1 MAEATADTPGYAV
14 SRQRVVVVTPDV
26 LGARMAGPAIRA
38 YQIAGALSV
47 EHDVV
52 LGTTSECTVSGDG
65 RFPVRHLGAADVD
78 GLLPRTDVWVVQGNA
93 LVSLPAIAASDA
105 VVVVDLYD
113 PYHLEALE
121 LSRDLPPGDR
131 SAIVHNATAVLNQ
144 AMRRGDAFLAASGK
158 QRDFWLGALAS
169 LGRLNPLTYDEDET
183 LTARVMLAP
192 FGIDAEAPAAGE
204 PQLRG
209 VLPGVGPDDT
219 VLVWGGGLYN
229 WFDPLTLVRAVDVV
243 ARSRDDVR
251 LVFMGGGG
259 HPNPRLP
266 AQRTAAATLALSDE
280 LGLTGRHVIWG
291 TGWVPFER
299 RGSFLLEA
307 DIGVSTHLDHV
318 ETAFSFRTRI
328 LDYLW
333 AGLPVVGTAGDV
345 LAARLTETGAGIAVP
360 PGDVGALADALTAF
374 VTDADRRSAAAGASR
389 ELARQL
395 TWDAVLAPL
404 LAFCRA
410 PKRAPDL
417 LDARTRGHVARSLE
431 TVRAP
436 KPAPGLRGEV
446 ALARAYLRDGG
457 VPLLA
462 RRAASRA
469 GKLLRG
475 RTD

>member
-1 MAEATADTPGYAV
+1 MT
-14 SRQRVVVVTPDV
+14 RQHVVVVTPDV

-38 YQIAGALSV
+38 YQVAAALSA

-52 LGTTSECTVSGDG
+52 LGTTRDCTVTGDG
-65 RFPVRHLGAADVD
+65 RFPVRHLEAADVAA
-78 GLLPRTDVWVVQGNA
+78 LLPRTDVWVVQGSV

-121 LSRDLPPGDR
+121 LSRDLSPGDR
-131 SAIVHNATAVLNQ
+131 AAIVHNATAVLNQ
-144 AMRRGDAFLAASGK
+144 AMRRGDAFLTASGK
-158 QRDFWLGALAS
+158 QRDFWLGALAT

-183 LTARVMLAP
+183 LSGRVMLAP
-192 FGIDAEAPAAGE
+192 FGIDAQPPVAGE

-209 VLPGVGPDDT
+209 VLPGVSADDT

-229 WFDPLTLVRAVDVV
+229 WFDPQTLVRAVDVV
-243 ARSRDDVR
+243 RRSRDDVR
-251 LVFMGGGG
+251 LVFMGGGA

-266 AQRTAAATLALSDE
+266 AQRTAAATRALSDE
-280 LGLTGRHVIWG
+280 LGLTGRHVVWG
-291 TGWVPFER
+291 SGWVPFER

-333 AGLPVVGTAGDV
+333 AGLPVVSTAGDV
-345 LAARLTETGAGIAVP
+345 LAARLAESGAGITVP
-360 PGDVGALADALTAF
+360 PGDVGALAEALTGFA
-374 VTDADRRSAAAGASR
+374 VDADRRRQAAAASR
-389 ELARQL
+389 ALARHF
-395 TWDAVLAPL
+395 TWDAALAPL
-404 LAFCRA
+404 LAFCRDA
-410 PKRAPDL
+410 RRAPDL
-417 LDARTRGHVARSLE
+417 LDARTRSHVARSLE

-436 KPAPGLRGEV
+436 KPEPGLRGEI
-446 ALARAYLRDGG
+446 ALARDYLRDGG
-457 VPLLA
+457 APLLV
-462 RRAASRA
+462 RRVTSRA

>member
-1 MAEATADTPGYAV
+1 MTG
-14 SRQRVVVVTPDV
+14 RHVVVVTPDV
-26 LGARMAGPAIRA
+26 LGTRMAGPAIRA
-38 YQIAGALSV
+38 YQIAAALSA

-52 LGTTSECTVSGDG
+52 LGTTRECTVAGDG
-65 RFPVRHLGAADVD
+65 RFPVRHLDAAGVSA
-78 GLLPRTDVWVVQGNA
+78 LLPQTDVWVVQGSA
-93 LVSLPAIAASDA
+93 LVVLPAIAASDA

-121 LSRDLPPGDR
+121 LSRDLPPVDR
-131 SAIVHNATAVLNQ
+131 AAIVHNATAVLNQ
-144 AMRRGDAFLAASGK
+144 AMRRGDAFLTASGK

-183 LTARVMLAP
+183 LSGRVLLAP
-192 FGIDAEAPAAGE
+192 FGIDATPPVAGE

-209 VLPGVGPDDT
+209 VLPGVGADDT

-243 ARSRDDVR
+243 RRDRDDVR

-266 AQRTAAATLALSDE
+266 AQRTAAATRSLSDE
-280 LGLTGRHVIWG
+280 LGLTGRYVVWG
-291 TGWVPFER
+291 SGWVPYER

-333 AGLPVVGTAGDV
+333 AGLPVVSTGGDV
-345 LAARLTETGAGIAVP
+345 LAAQLTESGAGVAVP
-360 PGDVGALADALTAF
+360 PGDVGALAEALAALA
-374 VTDADRRSAAAGASR
+374 ADSARRGQAAAASR
-389 ELARQL
+389 DLARHL

-404 LAFCRA
+404 LAFCRD
-410 PKRAPDL
+410 PRRAPDL
-417 LDARTRGHVARSLE
+417 LDARTRSHVARSLE

-446 ALARAYLRDGG
+446 ALAREYLRDGG
-457 VPLLA
+457 TALLA
-462 RRAASRA
+462 RRVALRA